1 MKRVAVVTDSAS
13 DLDPASVEALGV
25 AVIALEAHPPDA
37 PPDPVEV
44 CFEPPTPRGGVMTV
58 TRVEVDPLTES
69 FVRTYE
75 RLAEAAD
82 GIISVH
88 VSARLSGACAAA
100 RCARERLR
108 GLLPIEVVDS
118 GAAGIQLGF
127 IVRRIAQA
135 AGRGATLAELELLT
149 RRASANV
156 HAMFFAESLD
166 QISRSPRW
174 GRDRAW
180 PIHGNGTRPLL
191 YVEDGELKPLERV
204 RTKARG
210 YDRLAEFV
218 ELFPHVDAL
227 AIVHD
232 LAPAEVELV
241 LRRIAP
247 LYPRDRIIFGAYG
260 PTLRSQ
266 LGPHA
271 IGVSVDQGI
280 GGD

>member
-1 MKRVAVVTDSAS
+1 MKRLAVVTDSAS
-13 DLDPASVEALGV
+13 DLEPASAEQLGI
-25 AVIALEAHPPDA
+25 AVVPLEPDCHDA
-37 PPDPVEV
+37 AASVVDP
-44 CFEPPTPRGGVMTV
+44 EPAAPRGGVMTA
-58 TRVEVDPLTES
+58 TRVGVEPLIDS

-75 RLAEAAD
+75 QLAAEAD
-82 GIISVH
+82 GIISIH
-88 VSARLSGACAAA
+88 VSARMSRACDAA

-127 IVRRIAQA
+127 IVRRVARA
-135 AGRGATLAELELLT
+135 ARHGATLAELELLT
-149 RRASANV
+149 RRARANV

-174 GRDRAW
+174 GRERAW

-191 YVEDGELKPLERV
+191 YVEDGEIKPLERV

-227 AIVHD
+227 AIFHD
-232 LAPAEVELV
+232 LPSAEVEMV

-247 LYPRDRIIFGAYG
+247 LYPRERIIFGAYG

-271 IGVSVDQGI
+271 IGISVDQGI

>member
-1 MKRVAVVTDSAS
+1 MKRLAVVTDSAS
-13 DLDPASVEALGV
+13 DLEPASVDALGV
-25 AVIALEAHPPDA
+25 VVVPLEPA
-37 PPDPVEV
+37 PPAPSGSVEM
-44 CFEPPTPRGGVMTV
+44 FFDQPTPDGGVMTV

-75 RLAEAAD
+75 RLTDEAD
-82 GIISVH
+82 GIISIH
-88 VSARLSGACAAA
+88 VSSRMSGACEAA
-100 RCARERLR
+100 RRARERLR

-118 GAAGIQLGF
+118 GAAGVQLGF
-127 IVRRIAQA
+127 IVRRVARTA
-135 AGRGATLAELELLT
+135 RRGATLAELELLA

-166 QISRSPRW
+166 QISHSPRW

-232 LAPAEVELV
+232 LGPTEVEMV
-241 LRRIAP
+241 LRRIGP

-260 PTLRSQ
+260 STLRSQ

-271 IGVSVDQGI
+271 IGISVDQGI
-280 GGD
+280 GSD

>member
-1 MKRVAVVTDSAS
+1 MKRLAVVTDSAS
-13 DLDPASVEALGV
+13 DLEPASIDALGV
-25 AVIALEAHPPDA
+25 VVVPLEPQA
-37 PPDPVEV
+37 PGPADDDVY
-44 CFEPPTPRGGVMTV
+44 FERPGSCGAVMTV
-58 TRVEVDPLTES
+58 TRVEVDRLTAS
-69 FVRTYE
+69 FVQTYE
-75 RLAEAAD
+75 RLAEDVD
-82 GIISVH
+82 GIISIH
-88 VSARLSGACAAA
+88 VSARMSGACEAA
-100 RCARERLR
+100 RRARERLR

-135 AGRGATLAELELLT
+135 ARCGANLSELELLT

-166 QISRSPRW
+166 QISHSPRW
-174 GRDRAW
+174 GRERAW

-227 AIVHD
+227 AIFHD
-232 LAPAEVELV
+232 LAPAEVEML
-241 LRRIAP
+241 LRRISP
-247 LYPRDRIIFGAYG
+247 LYPRERIIFGAYG

-266 LGPHA
+266 LGQHA
-271 IGVSVDQGI
+271 IGISVDQGI
-280 GGD
+280 GSD